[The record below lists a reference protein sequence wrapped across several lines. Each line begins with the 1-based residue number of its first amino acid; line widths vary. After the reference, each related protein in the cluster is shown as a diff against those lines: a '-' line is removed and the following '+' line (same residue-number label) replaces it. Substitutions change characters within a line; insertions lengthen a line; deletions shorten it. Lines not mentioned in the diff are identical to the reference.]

1 MNTFHKKV
9 FSHLKI
15 IYQHI
20 LPDEEI
26 NNLTDQIFEITPQV
40 KNDDRL
46 ENWNESDIFLIT
58 YGDSIVTAKDKKLK
72 TLKKFVD
79 EFIKPHFNN
88 IHILPFFPFSSDDG
102 FSIVDYKKV
111 RDDLGS
117 WEDIILL
124 SKDYRVMADIVINHS
139 SKQSEYFREFI
150 RGNKIYKDFFIAF
163 DKNEGFE
170 KVVRPRSSDL
180 FQEVEISNKKK
191 YLWCTFSHDQIDLNF
206 KNPDVLLFFIK
217 LIYLYLDQGI
227 NVFRLDAVAFLW
239 KEKGTNCLNL
249 PQTHEVVK
257 LIRTI
262 LDNYNHNTLLITE
275 TNLPNLENLSYF
287 GNGDEANAIYNF
299 TLPPLLLWTLLM
311 GDSTALRKWSMSMPP
326 AKEHTT
332 YFNFIASHDGIGLRP
347 TENILTDQERDTLI
361 EIVKEFGGVIS
372 NRKKP
377 DGTETVYELN
387 IALLDAMRGT
397 FKGIDHMQVE
407 RFIACHAI
415 MLSLEGIPA
424 FYIHSVLGTTNDY
437 ELMKKNS
444 QNRSINR
451 KSWDFNEIK
460 NKLLDDKSINNQV
473 YKSIINLIKIR
484 KKQPAFHPN
493 AIQFTFNLGKNFFG
507 IWRQSL
513 DKKQSIF
520 SVTNVTNIFQY
531 LDLTELNLIESEKW
545 WELINNNEITNIK
558 SIIALKAYQTVW
570 ISNFKNFD
578 PNN

>member
-9 FSHLKI
+9 HSHLKI
-15 IYQHI
+15 IYQNI
-20 LPDEEI
+20 LTDEEI
-26 NNLTDQIFEITPQV
+26 NSLSNQIFEIIPKL
-40 KNDDRL
+40 KNDDNL

-58 YGDSIVTAKDKKLK
+58 YGDSIVSEKNKKLK
-72 TLKKFVD
+72 TLKNFVD
-79 EFIKPHFNN
+79 EFIKPYFNN

-102 FSIVDYKKV
+102 FSIIDYKKV
-111 RDDLGS
+111 RDDLGG
-117 WEDIILL
+117 WEDISLL
-124 SKDYRVMADIVINHS
+124 SQDYRVMADIVINHAS
-139 SKQSEYFREFI
+139 RQSEYFDEFLK
-150 RGNKIYKDFFIAF
+150 GSGAYKDFFISL
-163 DKNEGFE
+163 DKDEGFE
-170 KVVRPRSSDL
+170 NVVRPRSSDL
-180 FQEVEISNKKK
+180 FQEMDISDKKK
-191 YLWCTFSHDQIDLNF
+191 YLWCTFGHDQIDLNF
-206 KNPDVLLFFIK
+206 KNPEVLLFFIE
-217 LIYLYLDQGI
+217 LIYLYLKNGVK
-227 NVFRLDAVAFLW
+227 VFRLDAVAFLW

-257 LIRTI
+257 LIRTL
-262 LDNYNHNTLLITE
+262 LDNYNQNTLLITE

-299 TLPPLLLWTLLM
+299 TLPPLLIWTLLM

-326 AKEHTT
+326 AKENTT

-347 TENILTDQERDTLI
+347 TENILTNQERDTLI
-361 EIVKEFGGVIS
+361 DIVKEFGGVIS

-387 IALLDAMRGT
+387 IALLDAMKGT

-451 KSWDFNEIK
+451 KSWDSNEIK
-460 NKLLDDKSINNQV
+460 KRLLDEKSISNQV

-531 LDLTELNLIESEKW
+531 LDLTELNLIASEKW
-545 WELINNNEITNIK
+545 WDLISSKDIDDIK
-558 SIIALKAYQTVW
+558 STIALKAYQTVW
-570 ISNFKNFD
+570 ISNLKK
-578 PNN
+578 P

>member
-1 MNTFHKKV
+1 MNTFHKKI

-163 DKNEGFE
+163 DKNEGFD

-451 KSWDFNEIK
+451 KSWDINEIK

-545 WELINNNEITNIK
+545 WDLIKGKNIDDIK
-558 SIIALKAYQTVW
+558 STIALKAYQTVW
-570 ISNFKNFD
+570 ISNLKK
-578 PNN
+578 P

>member
-9 FSHLKI
+9 NSHLKI
-15 IYQHI
+15 IYQNI
-20 LPDEEI
+20 LSDEEL
-26 NNLTDQIFEITPQV
+26 NNLTVQIFEITPKV
-40 KNDDRL
+40 KNDTTS
-46 ENWNESDIFLIT
+46 ENWNESDIFLIS
-58 YGDSIVTAKDKKLK
+58 YGDSIVSAKDKKLK
-72 TLKKFVD
+72 TLKNFVD
-79 EFIKPHFNN
+79 EFLKPHFSN
-88 IHILPFFPFSSDDG
+88 IHILPFFPFDSDDG
-102 FSIVDYKKV
+102 FSITDYKKV
-111 RDDLGS
+111 RDDLGN
-117 WEDIILL
+117 WEDISLL
-124 SKDYRVMADIVINHS
+124 SKDYRVMADIVINHA
-139 SKQSEYFREFI
+139 SKQSEYFQEFI
-150 RGNKIYKDFFIAF
+150 RGNFEYKDFFISL
-163 DKNEGFE
+163 DEDEGFE
-170 KVVRPRSSDL
+170 EVVRPRSSDL
-180 FQEVEISNKKK
+180 FQEVEISNQKK

-206 KNPDVLLFFIK
+206 KNPRVLLFFIR
-217 LIYLYLDQGI
+217 LIYLYLRHGI
-227 NVFRLDAVAFLW
+227 KVFRLDAVAFLW
-239 KEKGTNCLNL
+239 KEKSTNCLNL

-257 LIRTI
+257 LTRTI
-262 LDNYNHNTLLITE
+262 LDNYNQNNLLITE

-311 GDSTALRKWSMSMPP
+311 GDSTALRKWSMGMPP

-347 TENILTDQERDTLI
+347 TENILTDQERGTLI
-361 EIVKEFGGVIS
+361 DIVKEFGGVIS

-387 IALLDAMRGT
+387 IALLDAMKGT
-397 FKGIDHMQVE
+397 FKGIDHMQVD

-451 KSWDFNEIK
+451 KSWDINEIK

-473 YKSIINLIKIR
+473 YKSIINLVKIR

-507 IWRQSL
+507 IWRQSI

-545 WELINNNEITNIK
+545 WDLMSSEDIDDIK
-558 SIIALKAYQTVW
+558 STIALKAYQTVW
-570 ISNFKNFD
+570 ISNLKTH
-578 PNN
+578 

>member
-9 FSHLKI
+9 HSHLKI
-15 IYQHI
+15 IYQNI
-20 LPDEEI
+20 LTDEEI
-26 NNLTDQIFEITPQV
+26 NILSNQIFEIIPKL
-40 KNDDRL
+40 KNDDNL
-46 ENWNESDIFLIT
+46 ENWNESDVFLIS
-58 YGDSIVTAKDKKLK
+58 YGDSIVSEKNKKLK
-72 TLKKFVD
+72 TLKNFFD
-79 EFIKPHFNN
+79 DFIKPYFNN

-102 FSIVDYKKV
+102 FSIIDYNKV
-111 RDDLGS
+111 RDDLGG
-117 WEDIILL
+117 WEDINLL
-124 SKDYRVMADIVINHS
+124 SQDYRLMADIVINHAS
-139 SKQSEYFREFI
+139 RQSEYFEEFLK
-150 RGNKIYKDFFIAF
+150 GSSAYKDFFISL
-163 DKNEGFE
+163 DKDEGFE
-170 KVVRPRSSDL
+170 NVVRPRSSDL
-180 FQEVEISNKKK
+180 FQEIDISNKKK
-191 YLWCTFSHDQIDLNF
+191 YLWCTFGHDQIDLNF
-206 KNPDVLLFFIK
+206 KNPEVLLFFIE
-217 LIYLYLDQGI
+217 LIYLYLKNGVK
-227 NVFRLDAVAFLW
+227 VFRLDAVAFLW

-257 LIRTI
+257 LIRTL
-262 LDNYNHNTLLITE
+262 LDNYNQNTLLITE

-299 TLPPLLLWTLLM
+299 TLPPLLIWTLLM

-326 AKEHTT
+326 AKENTT

-347 TENILTDQERDTLI
+347 TENILTNQERDTLI
-361 EIVKEFGGVIS
+361 DIVKEFGGVIS

-387 IALLDAMRGT
+387 IALLDAMKGT

-451 KSWDFNEIK
+451 KSWDINEIK

-545 WELINNNEITNIK
+545 WDLISSEDIDDIK
-558 SIIALKAYQTVW
+558 STIVLKAYQTVW
-570 ISNFKNFD
+570 ISNLKK
-578 PNN
+578 P

>member
-1 MNTFHKKV
+1 L
-9 FSHLKI
+9 S
-15 IYQHI
+15 
-20 LPDEEI
+20 DEEI
-26 NNLTDQIFEITPQV
+26 NNLTVQIFEITPKV
-40 KNDDRL
+40 KNDTTS
-46 ENWNESDIFLIT
+46 ENWNESDIFLIS
-58 YGDSIVTAKDKKLK
+58 YGDSIVSAKDKKLK
-72 TLKKFVD
+72 TLKNFVD
-79 EFIKPHFNN
+79 EFLKPHFSN
-88 IHILPFFPFSSDDG
+88 IHILPFFPFDSDDG
-102 FSIVDYKKV
+102 FSITDYKKV
-111 RDDLGS
+111 RDDLGN
-117 WEDIILL
+117 WEDISLL
-124 SKDYRVMADIVINHS
+124 SKDYRVMADIVINHA
-139 SKQSEYFREFI
+139 SKQSEYFQEFI
-150 RGNKIYKDFFIAF
+150 RGNFEYKDFFISL
-163 DKNEGFE
+163 DEDEGFE
-170 KVVRPRSSDL
+170 EVVRPRSSDL
-180 FQEVEISNKKK
+180 FQEVEISNQKK

-206 KNPDVLLFFIK
+206 KNPRVLLFFIR
-217 LIYLYLDQGI
+217 LIYLYLRHGI
-227 NVFRLDAVAFLW
+227 KVFRLDAVAFLW
-239 KEKGTNCLNL
+239 KEKSTNCLNL

-262 LDNYNHNTLLITE
+262 LDNYNQNNLLITE

-311 GDSTALRKWSMSMPP
+311 GDSTALRKWSMGMPP

-347 TENILTDQERDTLI
+347 TENILTDQERGTLI
-361 EIVKEFGGVIS
+361 DIVKEFGGVIS

-387 IALLDAMRGT
+387 IALLDAMKGT
-397 FKGIDHMQVE
+397 FKGIDHMQVD

-451 KSWDFNEIK
+451 KSWDINEIK

-473 YKSIINLIKIR
+473 YKSIINLVKIR

-507 IWRQSL
+507 IWRQSI

-545 WELINNNEITNIK
+545 WDLMSSEDIDDIK
-558 SIIALKAYQTVW
+558 STIALKAYQTVW
-570 ISNFKNFD
+570 ISNLKTH
-578 PNN
+578 

>member
-9 FSHLKI
+9 NSHLKI
-15 IYQHI
+15 IYQNI
-20 LPDEEI
+20 LSDEEI
-26 NNLTDQIFEITPQV
+26 NNLTVQIFEITPKV
-40 KNDDRL
+40 KNDTTS
-46 ENWNESDIFLIT
+46 ENWNESDIFLIS
-58 YGDSIVTAKDKKLK
+58 YGDSIVSAKDKKLK
-72 TLKKFVD
+72 TLKNFVD
-79 EFIKPHFNN
+79 EFLKPHFSN
-88 IHILPFFPFSSDDG
+88 IHILPFFPFDSDDG
-102 FSIVDYKKV
+102 FSITDYKKV
-111 RDDLGS
+111 RDDLGN
-117 WEDIILL
+117 WEDISLL
-124 SKDYRVMADIVINHS
+124 SKDYRVMADIVINHA
-139 SKQSEYFREFI
+139 SKQSEYFQEFI
-150 RGNKIYKDFFIAF
+150 RGNFEYKDFFISL
-163 DKNEGFE
+163 DEDEGFE
-170 KVVRPRSSDL
+170 EVVRPRSSDL
-180 FQEVEISNKKK
+180 FQEVEISNQKK

-206 KNPDVLLFFIK
+206 KNPRVLLFFIR
-217 LIYLYLDQGI
+217 LIYLYLRHGI
-227 NVFRLDAVAFLW
+227 KVFRLDAVAFLW
-239 KEKGTNCLNL
+239 KEKSTNCLNL

-257 LIRTI
+257 LTRTI
-262 LDNYNHNTLLITE
+262 LDNYNQNNLLITE

-311 GDSTALRKWSMSMPP
+311 GDSTALRKWSMGMPP

-347 TENILTDQERDTLI
+347 TENILTDQERGTLI
-361 EIVKEFGGVIS
+361 DIVKEFGGVIS

-387 IALLDAMRGT
+387 IALLDAMKGT

-451 KSWDFNEIK
+451 KSWDINEIK

-473 YKSIINLIKIR
+473 YKSIINLVKIR

-507 IWRQSL
+507 IWRQSI

-545 WELINNNEITNIK
+545 WDLMSSEDIDDIK
-558 SIIALKAYQTVW
+558 STIALKAYQTVW
-570 ISNFKNFD
+570 ISNLKTH
-578 PNN
+578 

>member
-1 MNTFHKKV
+1 MSHKLNTFDKKV
-9 FSHLKI
+9 YSHLKI
-15 IYQHI
+15 IYQNI
-20 LPDEEI
+20 LSDEEI

-58 YGDSIVTAKDKKLK
+58 YGDSIVSAKDKKLK

-102 FSIVDYKKV
+102 FSITDYKKV

-117 WEDIILL
+117 WEDISLL
-124 SKDYRVMADIVINHS
+124 SKDYRVMADIVINHA
-139 SKQSEYFREFI
+139 SKQSEYFQEFV
-150 RGNKIYKDFFIAF
+150 RGSYEYKDFFISL
-163 DKNEGFE
+163 DENEGFE
-170 KVVRPRSSDL
+170 EVVRPRSSDL
-180 FQEVEISNKKK
+180 FQEIEISNQKK

-206 KNPDVLLFFIK
+206 KNPRVLLFFIK
-217 LIYLYLDQGI
+217 LIYLYLKHGI
-227 NVFRLDAVAFLW
+227 KVFRLDAVAFLW
-239 KEKGTNCLNL
+239 KEKSTNCLNL
-249 PQTHEVVK
+249 LQTHEVVK

-262 LDNYNHNTLLITE
+262 LDHYNQNTLLITE

-347 TENILTDQERDTLI
+347 TENILTDQERGTLI
-361 EIVKEFGGVIS
+361 DIIKEFGGVIS

-387 IALLDAMRGT
+387 IALLDAMKGT

-415 MLSLEGIPA
+415 MLSFEGIPA

-451 KSWDFNEIK
+451 KSWDINEIK

-473 YKSIINLIKIR
+473 YKSIINLINIR

-545 WELINNNEITNIK
+545 WDLISSKDIDDIK
-558 SIIALKAYQTVW
+558 STIALKAYQTVW
-570 ISNFKNFD
+570 ISNLKKH
-578 PNN
+578 

>member
-58 YGDSIVTAKDKKLK
+58 YGDSIVTTKDKKLK

-217 LIYLYLDQGI
+217 LIYLYLDHGI
-227 NVFRLDAVAFLW
+227 KVFRLDAVAFLW

-257 LIRTI
+257 LIRTL
-262 LDNYNHNTLLITE
+262 LDNYNQNTLLITE

-299 TLPPLLLWTLLM
+299 TLPPLLIWTLLM

-326 AKEHTT
+326 AKENTT

-347 TENILTDQERDTLI
+347 TENILTNQERDTLI
-361 EIVKEFGGVIS
+361 DIVKEFGGVIS

-387 IALLDAMRGT
+387 IALLDAMKGT

-415 MLSLEGIPA
+415 MLSLEGVPA

-451 KSWDFNEIK
+451 KSWDSNEIK
-460 NKLLDDKSINNQV
+460 KRLLDEKSINNQV

-484 KKQPAFHPN
+484 KNQPAFHPN

-545 WELINNNEITNIK
+545 WELINNNEIKNIK
-558 SIIALKAYQTVW
+558 STIALKAYQTVW
-570 ISNFKNFD
+570 ISNFKNFN

>member
-1 MNTFHKKV
+1 MSTFHKKV
-9 FSHLKI
+9 YSHLKI
-15 IYQHI
+15 IYQNI

-46 ENWNESDIFLIT
+46 ENWNENDIFLIS
-58 YGDSIVTAKDKKLK
+58 YGDSIVSAKDKKLK
-72 TLKKFVD
+72 TLKKFFD
-79 EFIKPHFNN
+79 EFITPHFNN

-102 FSIVDYKKV
+102 FSITDYKKV

-117 WEDIILL
+117 WEDISLL
-124 SKDYRVMADIVINHS
+124 SKDYRVMADIVINHA
-139 SKQSEYFREFI
+139 SKKSEYFQEFV
-150 RGNKIYKDFFIAF
+150 RGNNEYKDFFISL
-163 DKNEGFE
+163 DKDEGFE
-170 KVVRPRSSDL
+170 EVVRPRSSDL
-180 FQEVEISNKKK
+180 FQEVELSNQKK

-206 KNPDVLLFFIK
+206 KNPRVLLFFIN
-217 LIYLYLDQGI
+217 LIYLYLKHGI
-227 NVFRLDAVAFLW
+227 EVFRLDAVAFLW

-249 PQTHEVVK
+249 TQTHEVVK

-262 LDNYNHNTLLITE
+262 LDRYNKNTLLITE

-311 GDSTALRKWSMSMPP
+311 GDSTALRKWSMGMPP

-347 TENILTDQERDTLI
+347 TENILTDQERGTLI
-361 EIVKEFGGVIS
+361 DIVKEFGGVIS

-387 IALLDAMRGT
+387 IALLDAMKGT
-397 FKGIDHMQVE
+397 FKGIDHMQVD

-451 KSWDFNEIK
+451 KSWDINEIK

-545 WELINNNEITNIK
+545 WDLISSKNLDDIK
-558 SIIALKAYQTVW
+558 STIALKAYQTVW
-570 ISNFKNFD
+570 ISNLKKH
-578 PNN
+578 

>member
-1 MNTFHKKV
+1 MNIFHKKV
-9 FSHLKI
+9 NSHLKI
-15 IYQHI
+15 IYQDI

-58 YGDSIVTAKDKKLK
+58 YGDSIVSVKDKKLK

-102 FSIVDYKKV
+102 FSITDYKKV

-117 WEDIILL
+117 WEDISLL
-124 SKDYRVMADIVINHS
+124 SKDYRVMADIVINHA
-139 SKQSEYFREFI
+139 SKQSEYFQEFV
-150 RGNKIYKDFFIAF
+150 RGNYEYKDFFISL
-163 DKNEGFE
+163 DENEGFE
-170 KVVRPRSSDL
+170 EVVRPRSSDL
-180 FQEVEISNKKK
+180 FQEIEISNQKK

-206 KNPDVLLFFIK
+206 KNPRVLLFFIK
-217 LIYLYLDQGI
+217 LIYLYLKHGI
-227 NVFRLDAVAFLW
+227 KVFRLDAVAFLW
-239 KEKGTNCLNL
+239 KEKSTNCLNL

-262 LDNYNHNTLLITE
+262 LDHYNQNTLLITE

-326 AKEHTT
+326 AKEQTT

-347 TENILTDQERDTLI
+347 TENILTDQERGTLI
-361 EIVKEFGGVIS
+361 DIVKEFGGVIS

-387 IALLDAMRGT
+387 IALLDAMKGT

-451 KSWDFNEIK
+451 KSWDINEIK

-545 WELINNNEITNIK
+545 WDLISSKDIDDIK
-558 SIIALKAYQTVW
+558 STIALKAYQTVW
-570 ISNFKNFD
+570 ISNLKKH
-578 PNN
+578 

>member
-9 FSHLKI
+9 NSHLKI
-15 IYQHI
+15 IYQNI
-20 LPDEEI
+20 LSDEEI
-26 NNLTDQIFEITPQV
+26 NNLTVQIFEITPKV
-40 KNDDRL
+40 KNDTTS
-46 ENWNESDIFLIT
+46 ENWNESDIFLIS
-58 YGDSIVTAKDKKLK
+58 YGDSIVSAKDKKLK
-72 TLKKFVD
+72 TLKNFVD
-79 EFIKPHFNN
+79 EFLKPHFSN
-88 IHILPFFPFSSDDG
+88 IHILPFFPFDSDDG
-102 FSIVDYKKV
+102 FSITDYKKV
-111 RDDLGS
+111 RDDLGN
-117 WEDIILL
+117 WEDISLL
-124 SKDYRVMADIVINHS
+124 SKDYRVMADIVINHA
-139 SKQSEYFREFI
+139 SKQSEYFQEFV
-150 RGNKIYKDFFIAF
+150 RGNYEYKDFFISL
-163 DKNEGFE
+163 DEDEGFE
-170 KVVRPRSSDL
+170 EVVRPRSSDL
-180 FQEVEISNKKK
+180 FQEVEISNQKK

-206 KNPDVLLFFIK
+206 KNPRVLLFFIR
-217 LIYLYLDQGI
+217 LIYLYLRHGI
-227 NVFRLDAVAFLW
+227 KVFRLDAVAFLW
-239 KEKGTNCLNL
+239 KEKSTNCLNL

-262 LDNYNHNTLLITE
+262 LDNYNQNNLLITE

-311 GDSTALRKWSMSMPP
+311 GDSTALRKWSMGMPP

-347 TENILTDQERDTLI
+347 TENILTDQERGTLI
-361 EIVKEFGGVIS
+361 DIVKEFGGVIS

-387 IALLDAMRGT
+387 IALLDAMKGT
-397 FKGIDHMQVE
+397 FKGIDHMQVD

-451 KSWDFNEIK
+451 KSWDINEIK

-473 YKSIINLIKIR
+473 YKSIINLVKIR

-507 IWRQSL
+507 IWRQSI

-545 WELINNNEITNIK
+545 WDLMSSEDIDDIK
-558 SIIALKAYQTVW
+558 STIALKAYQTVW
-570 ISNFKNFD
+570 ISNLKTH
-578 PNN
+578 

>member
-9 FSHLKI
+9 NSHLKI
-15 IYQHI
+15 IYQNI
-20 LPDEEI
+20 LSDEEI
-26 NNLTDQIFEITPQV
+26 NNLTVQIFEITPKV
-40 KNDDRL
+40 KNDTTS
-46 ENWNESDIFLIT
+46 ENWNESDIFLIS
-58 YGDSIVTAKDKKLK
+58 YGDSIVSAKDKKLK
-72 TLKKFVD
+72 TLKNFVD
-79 EFIKPHFNN
+79 EFLKPHFSN
-88 IHILPFFPFSSDDG
+88 IHILPFFPFDSDDG
-102 FSIVDYKKV
+102 FSITDYKKV
-111 RDDLGS
+111 RDDLGN
-117 WEDIILL
+117 WEDISLL
-124 SKDYRVMADIVINHS
+124 SKDYRVMADIVINHA
-139 SKQSEYFREFI
+139 SKQSEYFQEFI
-150 RGNKIYKDFFIAF
+150 RGNFEYKDFFISL
-163 DKNEGFE
+163 DEDEGFE
-170 KVVRPRSSDL
+170 EVVRPRSSDL
-180 FQEVEISNKKK
+180 FQEVEISNQKK

-206 KNPDVLLFFIK
+206 KNPRVLLFFIR
-217 LIYLYLDQGI
+217 LIYLYLRHGI
-227 NVFRLDAVAFLW
+227 KVFRLDAVAFLW
-239 KEKGTNCLNL
+239 KEKSTNCLNL

-257 LIRTI
+257 LTRTI
-262 LDNYNHNTLLITE
+262 LDNYNQNNLLITE

-311 GDSTALRKWSMSMPP
+311 GDSTALRKWSMGMPP

-347 TENILTDQERDTLI
+347 TENILTDQERGTLI
-361 EIVKEFGGVIS
+361 DIVKEFGGVIS

-387 IALLDAMRGT
+387 IALLDAMKGT
-397 FKGIDHMQVE
+397 FKGIDHMQVD

-451 KSWDFNEIK
+451 KSWDINEIK

-473 YKSIINLIKIR
+473 YKSIINLVKIR

-507 IWRQSL
+507 IWRQSI

-545 WELINNNEITNIK
+545 WDLMSSEDIDDIK
-558 SIIALKAYQTVW
+558 STIALKAYQTVW
-570 ISNFKNFD
+570 ISNLKTH
-578 PNN
+578 

>member
-1 MNTFHKKV
+1 M
-9 FSHLKI
+9 
-15 IYQHI
+15 Q
-20 LPDEEI
+20 DEEI

-46 ENWNESDIFLIT
+46 ENWNESDIFLIS
-58 YGDSIVTAKDKKLK
+58 YGDSIVSAKNKKLK
-72 TLKKFVD
+72 TLKNFVD
-79 EFIKPHFNN
+79 EFITPHFNN

-102 FSIVDYKKV
+102 FSITDYKKV

-117 WEDIILL
+117 WEDISLL
-124 SKDYRVMADIVINHS
+124 SKDYRVMADIVINHA
-139 SKQSEYFREFI
+139 SKQSEYFKEFI
-150 RGNKIYKDFFIAF
+150 RGNDEYKDFFISL
-163 DKNEGFE
+163 DEDEGFE
-170 KVVRPRSSDL
+170 EVVRPRSSDL
-180 FQEVEISNKKK
+180 FQEIEISNQKK

-206 KNPDVLLFFIK
+206 KNPKVLLFFIK
-217 LIYLYLDQGI
+217 LIYLYLKHGI
-227 NVFRLDAVAFLW
+227 KVFRLDAVAFLW

-257 LIRTI
+257 LIRTL
-262 LDNYNHNTLLITE
+262 LDNYNQNTLLITE

-311 GDSTALRKWSMSMPP
+311 GNSTALRKWSMGMPP

-347 TENILTDQERDTLI
+347 TENILTDQERGTLI
-361 EIVKEFGGVIS
+361 DIVKEFGGVIS

-387 IALLDAMRGT
+387 IALLDAMKGT

-451 KSWDFNEIK
+451 KSWDINEIK

-520 SVTNVTNIFQY
+520 SITNVTNIFQY

-545 WELINNNEITNIK
+545 WDLINSKDIEDIK
-558 SIIALKAYQTVW
+558 STIALKAYQTVW
-570 ISNFKNFD
+570 ISNLKK
-578 PNN
+578 P

>member
-9 FSHLKI
+9 NSHLKI
-15 IYQHI
+15 IYQNI
-20 LPDEEI
+20 LSDEEI
-26 NNLTDQIFEITPQV
+26 NNLTVQIFEITPKV
-40 KNDDRL
+40 KNDTTS
-46 ENWNESDIFLIT
+46 ENWNESDIFLIS
-58 YGDSIVTAKDKKLK
+58 YGDSIVSAKDKKLK
-72 TLKKFVD
+72 TLKNFVD
-79 EFIKPHFNN
+79 EFLKPHFSN
-88 IHILPFFPFSSDDG
+88 IHILPFFPFDSDDG
-102 FSIVDYKKV
+102 FSITDYKKV
-111 RDDLGS
+111 RDDLGN
-117 WEDIILL
+117 WEDISLL
-124 SKDYRVMADIVINHS
+124 SKDYRVMADIVINHA
-139 SKQSEYFREFI
+139 SKQSEYFQEFI
-150 RGNKIYKDFFIAF
+150 RGNFEYKDFFISL
-163 DKNEGFE
+163 DEDEGFE
-170 KVVRPRSSDL
+170 EVVRPRSSDL
-180 FQEVEISNKKK
+180 FQEVEISNQKK

-206 KNPDVLLFFIK
+206 KNPRVLLFFIR
-217 LIYLYLDQGI
+217 LIYLYLRHGI
-227 NVFRLDAVAFLW
+227 KVFRLDAVAFLW
-239 KEKGTNCLNL
+239 KEKSTNCLNL

-262 LDNYNHNTLLITE
+262 LDNYNQNNLLITE

-311 GDSTALRKWSMSMPP
+311 GDSTALRKWSMGMPP

-347 TENILTDQERDTLI
+347 TENILTDQERGTLI
-361 EIVKEFGGVIS
+361 DIVKEFGGVIS

-387 IALLDAMRGT
+387 IALLDAMKGT
-397 FKGIDHMQVE
+397 FKGIDHMQVD

-451 KSWDFNEIK
+451 KSWDINEIK

-473 YKSIINLIKIR
+473 YKSIINLVKIR

-507 IWRQSL
+507 IWRQSI

-545 WELINNNEITNIK
+545 WDLMSSEDIDDIK
-558 SIIALKAYQTVW
+558 STIALKAYQTVW
-570 ISNFKNFD
+570 ISNLKTH
-578 PNN
+578 

>member
-9 FSHLKI
+9 NSHLKI
-15 IYQHI
+15 IYQNI
-20 LPDEEI
+20 LSDEEI
-26 NNLTDQIFEITPQV
+26 NNLTVQIFEITPKV
-40 KNDDRL
+40 KNDTTS
-46 ENWNESDIFLIT
+46 ENWNESDIFLIS
-58 YGDSIVTAKDKKLK
+58 YGDSIVSAKDKKLK
-72 TLKKFVD
+72 TLKNFVD
-79 EFIKPHFNN
+79 EFLKPHFSN
-88 IHILPFFPFSSDDG
+88 IHILPFFPFDSDDG
-102 FSIVDYKKV
+102 FSITDYKKV
-111 RDDLGS
+111 RDDLGN
-117 WEDIILL
+117 WEDISLL
-124 SKDYRVMADIVINHS
+124 SKDYRVMADIVINHA
-139 SKQSEYFREFI
+139 SKQSEYFQEFI
-150 RGNKIYKDFFIAF
+150 RGNFEYKDFFISL
-163 DKNEGFE
+163 DEDEGFE
-170 KVVRPRSSDL
+170 EVVRPRSSDL
-180 FQEVEISNKKK
+180 FQEVEISNQKK

-206 KNPDVLLFFIK
+206 KNPRVLLFFIR
-217 LIYLYLDQGI
+217 LIYLYLRHGI
-227 NVFRLDAVAFLW
+227 KVFRLDAVAFLW
-239 KEKGTNCLNL
+239 KEKSTNCLNL

-257 LIRTI
+257 LTRTI
-262 LDNYNHNTLLITE
+262 LDNYNQNNLLITE

-311 GDSTALRKWSMSMPP
+311 GDSTALRKWSMGMPP

-347 TENILTDQERDTLI
+347 TENILTDQERGTLI
-361 EIVKEFGGVIS
+361 DIVKEFGGVIS

-387 IALLDAMRGT
+387 IALLDAMKGT
-397 FKGIDHMQVE
+397 FKGIDHMQVD

-451 KSWDFNEIK
+451 KSWDINEIK

-545 WELINNNEITNIK
+545 WDLISSEDIDDIK
-558 SIIALKAYQTVW
+558 STIALKAYQTVW
-570 ISNFKNFD
+570 ISNLKTH
-578 PNN
+578 

>member
-1 MNTFHKKV
+1 
-9 FSHLKI
+9 
-15 IYQHI
+15 
-20 LPDEEI
+20 
-26 NNLTDQIFEITPQV
+26 
-40 KNDDRL
+40 
-46 ENWNESDIFLIT
+46 
-58 YGDSIVTAKDKKLK
+58 
-72 TLKKFVD
+72 
-79 EFIKPHFNN
+79 
-88 IHILPFFPFSSDDG
+88 
-102 FSIVDYKKV
+102 
-111 RDDLGS
+111 
-117 WEDIILL
+117 
-124 SKDYRVMADIVINHS
+124 MADIVINHA

-150 RGNKIYKDFFIAF
+150 RGNKIYKDFFITL

-170 KVVRPRSSDL
+170 TVVRPRSSDL
-180 FQEVEISNKKK
+180 FQEIEISNQKK

-206 KNPDVLLFFIK
+206 KNPRVLLFFIK
-217 LIYLYLDQGI
+217 LIYLYLKHGI
-227 NVFRLDAVAFLW
+227 KVFRLDAVAFLW
-239 KEKGTNCLNL
+239 KEKSTNCLNL

-257 LIRTI
+257 LFRTI
-262 LDNYNHNTLLITE
+262 LDHYNQNTLLITE

-311 GDSTALRKWSMSMPP
+311 GDSTALRKWSMGMPP
-326 AKEHTT
+326 AKEQTT

-347 TENILTDQERDTLI
+347 TENILTNKERDTLI
-361 EIVKEFGGVIS
+361 DIVKEFGGVIS

-387 IALLDAMRGT
+387 IALLDAMKGT

-451 KSWDFNEIK
+451 KSWDINEIK

-473 YKSIINLIKIR
+473 YKSIINLVKIR

-570 ISNFKNFD
+570 ISNFKNFN

>member
-1 MNTFHKKV
+1 
-9 FSHLKI
+9 
-15 IYQHI
+15 
-20 LPDEEI
+20 LPEEEI
-26 NNLTDQIFEITPQV
+26 NNLTDQIFKITPQV
-40 KNDDRL
+40 KNDDKL
-46 ENWNESDIFLIT
+46 ENWNESDIFLIS
-58 YGDSIVTAKDKKLK
+58 YGDSIISAKDKKLK
-72 TLKKFVD
+72 TLKKFID

-88 IHILPFFPFSSDDG
+88 VHILPFFPFSSDDG
-102 FSIVDYKKV
+102 FSITDYKKV

-117 WEDIILL
+117 WEDISLL
-124 SKDYRVMADIVINHS
+124 SKDYRVMADIVINHA
-139 SKQSEYFREFI
+139 SKQSEYYKEFVG
-150 RGNKIYKDFFIAF
+150 GNVEYKDFFITL

-180 FQEVEISNKKK
+180 FQEVEINNQKE

-206 KNPDVLLFFIK
+206 KNPRVLLFFIS
-217 LIYLYLDQGI
+217 LIYLYLKHGI
-227 NVFRLDAVAFLW
+227 KVFRLDAVAFLW

-262 LDNYNHNTLLITE
+262 LDRYNQNTLLITE

-287 GNGDEANAIYNF
+287 GNGDEANVIYNF

-311 GDSTALRKWSMSMPP
+311 GDSTALRKWSMGMPP

-347 TENILTDQERDTLI
+347 TENILTDQERGTLI
-361 EIVKEFGGVIS
+361 DIVKEFGGVIS

-387 IALLDAMRGT
+387 IALLDAMKGT
-397 FKGIDHMQVE
+397 FKGIDHMQIE

-451 KSWDFNEIK
+451 KSWDINEIK

-545 WELINNNEITNIK
+545 WDLINSKDIDDIK
-558 SIIALKAYQTVW
+558 STITLKAYQTVW
-570 ISNFKNFD
+570 ITNYE
-578 PNN
+578 

>member
-9 FSHLKI
+9 NSHLKI
-15 IYQHI
+15 IYQNI

-26 NNLTDQIFEITPQV
+26 NNLTDQIFEITPQI

-46 ENWNESDIFLIT
+46 ENWNESDIFLIS
-58 YGDSIVTAKDKKLK
+58 YGDSIVSAKDKKLK

-102 FSIVDYKKV
+102 FSITDYKKV

-117 WEDIILL
+117 WEDISLL
-124 SKDYRVMADIVINHS
+124 SKDYRVMADIVINHA
-139 SKQSEYFREFI
+139 SKKSEYFQEFV
-150 RGNKIYKDFFIAF
+150 RGNNEYKDFFISL
-163 DKNEGFE
+163 DKDEGFE
-170 KVVRPRSSDL
+170 EVVRPRSSDL
-180 FQEVEISNKKK
+180 FQEVELSNQKK

-206 KNPDVLLFFIK
+206 KNPRVLLFFIR
-217 LIYLYLDQGI
+217 LIYLYLRHGI
-227 NVFRLDAVAFLW
+227 KVFRLDAVAFLW
-239 KEKGTNCLNL
+239 KEKSTNCLNL

-262 LDNYNHNTLLITE
+262 LDNYNQNNLLITE

-311 GDSTALRKWSMSMPP
+311 GDSTALRKWSMGMPP

-347 TENILTDQERDTLI
+347 TENILTDQERGTLI
-361 EIVKEFGGVIS
+361 DIVKEFGGVIS

-387 IALLDAMRGT
+387 IALLDAMKGT
-397 FKGIDHMQVE
+397 FKGIDHMQVD

-451 KSWDFNEIK
+451 KSWDINEIK

-545 WELINNNEITNIK
+545 WDLISSKNIDDIK
-558 SIIALKAYQTVW
+558 STIALKAYQTVW
-570 ISNFKNFD
+570 ISNLKKH
-578 PNN
+578 

>member
-1 MNTFHKKV
+1 MNIFHKKV
-9 FSHLKI
+9 NSHLKI

-20 LPDEEI
+20 LSDEEI

-40 KNDDRL
+40 KNDDRS
-46 ENWNESDIFLIT
+46 ENWNESDIFLIS
-58 YGDSIVTAKDKKLK
+58 YGDSIISAKDKRLK
-72 TLKKFVD
+72 TLKSFID

-102 FSIVDYKKV
+102 FSITDYKKV
-111 RDDLGS
+111 CDDLGS
-117 WEDIILL
+117 WEDISLL
-124 SKDYRVMADIVINHS
+124 SKDYRVMADIVINHA
-139 SKQSEYFREFI
+139 SKQSEYFHEFV
-150 RGNKIYKDFFIAF
+150 RGNHEYKDFFISL
-163 DKNEGFE
+163 DEDEGFE
-170 KVVRPRSSDL
+170 EVVRPRSSDL
-180 FQEVEISNKKK
+180 FQEIEISNQKK

-206 KNPDVLLFFIK
+206 KNPRVLLFFIK
-217 LIYLYLDQGI
+217 LIYLYLKHGI
-227 NVFRLDAVAFLW
+227 KVFRLDAVAFLW
-239 KEKGTNCLNL
+239 KEKSTNCLNL

-262 LDNYNHNTLLITE
+262 LDHYNHNTLLITE

-311 GDSTALRKWSMSMPP
+311 GDSTALRKWSMGMPP
-326 AKEHTT
+326 AKKHTT
-332 YFNFIASHDGIGLRP
+332 YFNFIASHDGIGLRS
-347 TENILTDQERDTLI
+347 TENILTDQERGTLI
-361 EIVKEFGGVIS
+361 DLVKEFGGVIS

-387 IALLDAMRGT
+387 IALLDAMKGT

-451 KSWDFNEIK
+451 KSWDFDEIK

-473 YKSIINLIKIR
+473 YKLIIDLIKIR

-545 WELINNNEITNIK
+545 WDLISRKDIDDIK
-558 SIIALKAYQTVW
+558 STIALKAYQTVW
-570 ISNFKNFD
+570 ISNLKKS
-578 PNN
+578 

>member
-1 MNTFHKKV
+1 MSHKLNIFHKKV
-9 FSHLKI
+9 NSHLKI
-15 IYQHI
+15 IYQNI

-26 NNLTDQIFEITPQV
+26 NNLTDQIFEIAPQV
-40 KNDDRL
+40 KNDDRS
-46 ENWNESDIFLIT
+46 ENWNENDIFLIS
-58 YGDSIVTAKDKKLK
+58 YGDSIVSAKDKKLK

-88 IHILPFFPFSSDDG
+88 IHILPFFPFSSDNG
-102 FSIVDYKKV
+102 FSIIDYKKV

-117 WEDIILL
+117 WEDISLL
-124 SKDYRVMADIVINHS
+124 SKDYRVMADIVINHA
-139 SKQSEYFREFI
+139 SKQSEYFQKFV
-150 RGNKIYKDFFIAF
+150 RGNYEYKDFFISL
-163 DKNEGFE
+163 DKDEGFE
-170 KVVRPRSSDL
+170 EVDRPRSSNL
-180 FQEVEISNKKK
+180 FQEIEISNQKK

-206 KNPDVLLFFIK
+206 KNPRVLLFFIK
-217 LIYLYLDQGI
+217 LIYLYLKHGI
-227 NVFRLDAVAFLW
+227 KVFRLDAVAFLW
-239 KEKGTNCLNL
+239 KEKSTNCLNL

-262 LDNYNHNTLLITE
+262 LDHYNQNTLLITE

-347 TENILTDQERDTLI
+347 TENILTDQERGTLI
-361 EIVKEFGGVIS
+361 DIIKEFGGVIS

-387 IALLDAMRGT
+387 IALLDAMKGT

-407 RFIACHAI
+407 RYIACHAI

-451 KSWDFNEIK
+451 KSWDINEIK

-545 WELINNNEITNIK
+545 WDLISSKDIDDIK
-558 SIIALKAYQTVW
+558 STIALKAYQTVW
-570 ISNFKNFD
+570 ISNLKKH
-578 PNN
+578 

>member
-58 YGDSIVTAKDKKLK
+58 YGDSIVTTKDKKLK

-451 KSWDFNEIK
+451 KSWDINEIK

>member
-9 FSHLKI
+9 NSHLKI
-15 IYQHI
+15 IYQNI
-20 LPDEEI
+20 LSDEEI
-26 NNLTDQIFEITPQV
+26 NNLTVQIFEITPKV
-40 KNDDRL
+40 KNDTTS
-46 ENWNESDIFLIT
+46 ENWNESDIFLIS
-58 YGDSIVTAKDKKLK
+58 YGDSIVSAKDKKLK
-72 TLKKFVD
+72 TLKNFVD
-79 EFIKPHFNN
+79 EFLKPHFSN
-88 IHILPFFPFSSDDG
+88 IHILPFFPFDSDDG
-102 FSIVDYKKV
+102 FSITDYKKV
-111 RDDLGS
+111 RDDLGN
-117 WEDIILL
+117 WEDISLL
-124 SKDYRVMADIVINHS
+124 SKDYRVMADIVINHA
-139 SKQSEYFREFI
+139 SKQSEYFQEFI
-150 RGNKIYKDFFIAF
+150 RGNFEYKDFFISL
-163 DKNEGFE
+163 DEDEGFE
-170 KVVRPRSSDL
+170 EVVRPRSSDL
-180 FQEVEISNKKK
+180 FQEVEISNQKK

-206 KNPDVLLFFIK
+206 KNPRVLLFFIR
-217 LIYLYLDQGI
+217 LIYLYLRHGI
-227 NVFRLDAVAFLW
+227 KVFRLDAVAFLW
-239 KEKGTNCLNL
+239 KEKSTNCLNL

-262 LDNYNHNTLLITE
+262 LDNYNQNNLLITE

-311 GDSTALRKWSMSMPP
+311 GDSTALRKWSMGMPP

-347 TENILTDQERDTLI
+347 TENILTDQERGTLI
-361 EIVKEFGGVIS
+361 DIVKEFGGVIS

-387 IALLDAMRGT
+387 IALLDAMKGT
-397 FKGIDHMQVE
+397 FKGIDHMQVD

-451 KSWDFNEIK
+451 KSWDINEIK

-545 WELINNNEITNIK
+545 WDLISSKNIDDIK
-558 SIIALKAYQTVW
+558 STIALKAYQTVW
-570 ISNFKNFD
+570 ISNLKTH
-578 PNN
+578 

>member
-1 MNTFHKKV
+1 MNIFHKKV
-9 FSHLKI
+9 YSHLKI
-15 IYQHI
+15 IYQDI

-26 NNLTDQIFEITPQV
+26 NNLTDQIIAITPQV
-40 KNDDRL
+40 KNDDRS
-46 ENWNESDIFLIT
+46 ENWNESDIFLIS
-58 YGDSIVTAKDKKLK
+58 YGDSIISAKDKRLK

-79 EFIKPHFNN
+79 EFITPHFNN

-102 FSIVDYKKV
+102 FSITDYKKV

-117 WEDIILL
+117 WEDISLL
-124 SKDYRVMADIVINHS
+124 SKDYRVMADIVINHV
-139 SKQSEYFREFI
+139 SKLSEYFQEFVS
-150 RGNKIYKDFFIAF
+150 GNYEYKDFFISL
-163 DKNEGFE
+163 DEDEGFE
-170 KVVRPRSSDL
+170 DVVRPRSSDL
-180 FQEVEISNKKK
+180 FQEVEINNQKK

-206 KNPDVLLFFIK
+206 KNPNVLLFFIK
-217 LIYLYLDQGI
+217 LIYLYLVQGI
-227 NVFRLDAVAFLW
+227 KVFRLDAVAFLW

-262 LDNYNHNTLLITE
+262 LDNYNQNTLLITE

-326 AKEHTT
+326 AKEQTT

-377 DGTETVYELN
+377 DGTESVYEIN
-387 IALLDAMRGT
+387 IALLDAMKGT

-407 RFIACHAI
+407 RFLASHAI

-451 KSWDFNEIK
+451 KSWNCDEIK
-460 NKLLDDKSINNQV
+460 NKLHDGKSINNQV
-473 YKSIINLIKIR
+473 YSSIINLIKIR

-531 LDLTELNLIESEKW
+531 LDLTEMNLIESEKW
-545 WELINNNEITNIK
+545 WELISNTEINNIK
-558 SIIALKAYQTVW
+558 STIALKAYQTVW
-570 ISNFKNFD
+570 ITNHI
-578 PNN
+578 

>member
-15 IYQHI
+15 IYQDI

-150 RGNKIYKDFFIAF
+150 RGNKIYKDFFITL

-170 KVVRPRSSDL
+170 TVVRPRSSDL

-451 KSWDFNEIK
+451 KSWDINEIK
-460 NKLLDDKSINNQV
+460 NKLLEDKSINNQV

-545 WELINNNEITNIK
+545 WDLISSKDINDIK
-558 SIIALKAYQTVW
+558 STIALKAYQTVW
-570 ISNFKNFD
+570 ISNLKKH
-578 PNN
+578 

>member
-1 MNTFHKKV
+1 MNTFYKKV
-9 FSHLKI
+9 NSHLKI

-40 KNDDRL
+40 KNDDRS
-46 ENWNESDIFLIT
+46 ENWNESDIFLIS
-58 YGDSIVTAKDKKLK
+58 YGDSIISAKDKRLK

-79 EFIKPHFNN
+79 EFITPHFNN

-102 FSIVDYKKV
+102 FSITDYKKV

-117 WEDIILL
+117 WEDISLL
-124 SKDYRVMADIVINHS
+124 SKDYRVMADIVINHA
-139 SKQSEYFREFI
+139 SKQSEYFQEFV
-150 RGNKIYKDFFIAF
+150 RGNYEYKDFFISL
-163 DKNEGFE
+163 DEDEGFE
-170 KVVRPRSSDL
+170 EVIRPRSSDL
-180 FQEVEISNKKK
+180 FQEIEISNQKK

-206 KNPDVLLFFIK
+206 KNPRVLLFFIK
-217 LIYLYLDQGI
+217 LIYLYLKHGI
-227 NVFRLDAVAFLW
+227 KVFRLDAVAFLW
-239 KEKGTNCLNL
+239 KEKSTNCLNL
-249 PQTHEVVK
+249 PQTHEIVK

-262 LDNYNHNTLLITE
+262 LDHYNQNALLITE

-326 AKEHTT
+326 AKEQTT

-361 EIVKEFGGVIS
+361 DIVKEFGGVIS

-377 DGTETVYELN
+377 DGTESVYELN
-387 IALLDAMRGT
+387 IALLDAMKGT

-437 ELMKKNS
+437 ELMKKQS

-451 KSWDFNEIK
+451 KSWDINEIK
-460 NKLLDDKSINNQV
+460 KKLLDDKSINNQV
-473 YKSIINLIKIR
+473 YKSIINLINIR

-513 DKKQSIF
+513 NKKQSIF

-570 ISNFKNFD
+570 ISNFKNFN

>member
-1 MNTFHKKV
+1 MPHKLNIFHKKV
-9 FSHLKI
+9 NSHLKI
-15 IYQHI
+15 IYQNI

-26 NNLTDQIFEITPQV
+26 NNLTDQIFEIAPQV
-40 KNDDRL
+40 KNDDRS
-46 ENWNESDIFLIT
+46 ENWNENDIFLIS
-58 YGDSIVTAKDKKLK
+58 YGDSIVSAKDKKLK

-88 IHILPFFPFSSDDG
+88 IHILPFFPFSSDNG
-102 FSIVDYKKV
+102 FSIIDYKKV

-117 WEDIILL
+117 WEDISLL
-124 SKDYRVMADIVINHS
+124 SNDYRVMADIVINHA
-139 SKQSEYFREFI
+139 SKQSEYFQKFV
-150 RGNKIYKDFFIAF
+150 RGNYEYKDFFISL
-163 DKNEGFE
+163 DKDEGFE
-170 KVVRPRSSDL
+170 EVDRPRSSNL
-180 FQEVEISNKKK
+180 FQEIEISNQKK

-206 KNPDVLLFFIK
+206 KNPRVLLFFIK
-217 LIYLYLDQGI
+217 LIYLYLKHGI
-227 NVFRLDAVAFLW
+227 KVFRLDAVAFLW
-239 KEKGTNCLNL
+239 KEKSTNCLNL

-262 LDNYNHNTLLITE
+262 LDHYNQNTLLITE

-311 GDSTALRKWSMSMPP
+311 GDSTALRKWSMGMPP
-326 AKEHTT
+326 AKEQTT

-347 TENILTDQERDTLI
+347 TENILTDQERGTLI
-361 EIVKEFGGVIS
+361 DIIKEFGGVIS

-387 IALLDAMRGT
+387 IALLDAMKGT

-407 RFIACHAI
+407 RYIACHAI

-451 KSWDFNEIK
+451 KSWDINEIK

-545 WELINNNEITNIK
+545 WDLISSKDIDDIK
-558 SIIALKAYQTVW
+558 STIALKAYQTVW
-570 ISNFKNFD
+570 ISNLKKH
-578 PNN
+578 

>member
-1 MNTFHKKV
+1 
-9 FSHLKI
+9 
-15 IYQHI
+15 
-20 LPDEEI
+20 
-26 NNLTDQIFEITPQV
+26 
-40 KNDDRL
+40 
-46 ENWNESDIFLIT
+46 
-58 YGDSIVTAKDKKLK
+58 
-72 TLKKFVD
+72 
-79 EFIKPHFNN
+79 
-88 IHILPFFPFSSDDG
+88 
-102 FSIVDYKKV
+102 
-111 RDDLGS
+111 
-117 WEDIILL
+117 
-124 SKDYRVMADIVINHS
+124 
-139 SKQSEYFREFI
+139 
-150 RGNKIYKDFFIAF
+150 
-163 DKNEGFE
+163 
-170 KVVRPRSSDL
+170 
-180 FQEVEISNKKK
+180 
-191 YLWCTFSHDQIDLNF
+191 
-206 KNPDVLLFFIK
+206 
-217 LIYLYLDQGI
+217 
-227 NVFRLDAVAFLW
+227 
-239 KEKGTNCLNL
+239 
-249 PQTHEVVK
+249 
-257 LIRTI
+257 
-262 LDNYNHNTLLITE
+262 
-275 TNLPNLENLSYF
+275 
-287 GNGDEANAIYNF
+287 
-299 TLPPLLLWTLLM
+299 
-311 GDSTALRKWSMSMPP
+311 MPP

-451 KSWDFNEIK
+451 KSWDINEIK

>member
-9 FSHLKI
+9 HSHLKI
-15 IYQHI
+15 IYQNI
-20 LPDEEI
+20 LTDEEI
-26 NNLTDQIFEITPQV
+26 NSLSNQIFEKIPKL
-40 KNDDRL
+40 KNDDKL

-58 YGDSIVTAKDKKLK
+58 YGDSIFTAKNKKLK
-72 TLKKFVD
+72 TLKNFVD
-79 EFIKPHFNN
+79 EFIKPYFNN

-111 RDDLGS
+111 RDDLGG
-117 WEDIILL
+117 WEDISLL
-124 SKDYRVMADIVINHS
+124 SQDYRLMADIVINHAS
-139 SKQSEYFREFI
+139 RQSEYFEEFLK
-150 RGNKIYKDFFIAF
+150 GSSEYKDFFISL
-163 DKNEGFE
+163 DKDEGFE
-170 KVVRPRSSDL
+170 NVVRPRSSDL
-180 FQEVEISNKKK
+180 FQEMDIGNKKK
-191 YLWCTFSHDQIDLNF
+191 YLWCTFGHDQIDLNF
-206 KNPDVLLFFIK
+206 KNPEVLLFFIE
-217 LIYLYLDQGI
+217 LIYLYLKNGVK
-227 NVFRLDAVAFLW
+227 VFRLDAVAFIW

-257 LIRTI
+257 LIRTL
-262 LDNYNHNTLLITE
+262 LDNYNQNTLLITE

-299 TLPPLLLWTLLM
+299 TLPPLLIWTLLM

-326 AKEHTT
+326 AKENTT

-347 TENILTDQERDTLI
+347 TENILTNQERDTLI
-361 EIVKEFGGVIS
+361 DIVKEFGGVIS

-387 IALLDAMRGT
+387 IALLDAMKGT

-451 KSWDFNEIK
+451 KSWDSNEIK
-460 NKLLDDKSINNQV
+460 KRLLDEKSINNQV

-484 KKQPAFHPN
+484 KNQPAFHPN

-545 WELINNNEITNIK
+545 WDLINSKDIEDIK
-558 SIIALKAYQTVW
+558 STIALKAYQTVW
-570 ISNFKNFD
+570 ISNLKKL
-578 PNN
+578 

>member
-9 FSHLKI
+9 NSHLKI
-15 IYQHI
+15 IYQNI
-20 LPDEEI
+20 LSDEEI
-26 NNLTDQIFEITPQV
+26 NNLTVQIFEITPKV
-40 KNDDRL
+40 KNDTTS
-46 ENWNESDIFLIT
+46 ENWNESDIFLIS
-58 YGDSIVTAKDKKLK
+58 YGDSIVSAKDKKLK
-72 TLKKFVD
+72 TLKNFVD
-79 EFIKPHFNN
+79 EFLKPHFSN
-88 IHILPFFPFSSDDG
+88 IHILPFFPFDSDDG
-102 FSIVDYKKV
+102 FSITDYKKV
-111 RDDLGS
+111 RDDLGN
-117 WEDIILL
+117 WEDISLL
-124 SKDYRVMADIVINHS
+124 SKDYRVMADIVINHA
-139 SKQSEYFREFI
+139 SKQSEYFQEFI
-150 RGNKIYKDFFIAF
+150 RGNFEYKDFFISL
-163 DKNEGFE
+163 DEDEGFE
-170 KVVRPRSSDL
+170 EVVRPRSSDL
-180 FQEVEISNKKK
+180 FQEVEISNQKK

-206 KNPDVLLFFIK
+206 KNPRVLLFFIR
-217 LIYLYLDQGI
+217 LIYLYLRHGI
-227 NVFRLDAVAFLW
+227 KVFRLDAVAFLW
-239 KEKGTNCLNL
+239 KEKSTNCLNL

-262 LDNYNHNTLLITE
+262 LDNYNQNNLLITE

-311 GDSTALRKWSMSMPP
+311 GDSTALRKWSMGMPP

-347 TENILTDQERDTLI
+347 TENILTDQERGTLI
-361 EIVKEFGGVIS
+361 DIVKEFGGVIS

-387 IALLDAMRGT
+387 IALLDAMKGT

-415 MLSLEGIPA
+415 MLCLEGIPA

-451 KSWDFNEIK
+451 KSWDINEIK

-473 YKSIINLIKIR
+473 YKSIINLVKIR

-507 IWRQSL
+507 IWRQSI

-545 WELINNNEITNIK
+545 WDLMSSEDIDDIK
-558 SIIALKAYQTVW
+558 STIALKAYQTVW
-570 ISNFKNFD
+570 ISNLKTH
-578 PNN
+578 

>member
-1 MNTFHKKV
+1 MNTFDKKV
-9 FSHLKI
+9 YSHLKI
-15 IYQHI
+15 IYQNI
-20 LPDEEI
+20 LSDEEI
-26 NNLTDQIFEITPQV
+26 NNLTDQIFEITPKV
-40 KNDDRL
+40 KNDATS
-46 ENWNESDIFLIT
+46 ENWNESDIFLIS
-58 YGDSIVTAKDKKLK
+58 YGDSIVSAKEKKLK
-72 TLKKFVD
+72 TLKNFID
-79 EFIKPHFNN
+79 EFLKPHFNN

-102 FSIVDYKKV
+102 FSITDYKKV

-117 WEDIILL
+117 WEDISLL
-124 SKDYRVMADIVINHS
+124 SKDYRVMADIVINHA
-139 SKQSEYFREFI
+139 SKQSEYFKEFI
-150 RGNKIYKDFFIAF
+150 RGNDEYKDFFISL
-163 DKNEGFE
+163 DEDEGFE
-170 KVVRPRSSDL
+170 EVVRPRSSDL
-180 FQEVEISNKKK
+180 FQEIEISNQKK

-217 LIYLYLDQGI
+217 LIYIYLKHGI
-227 NVFRLDAVAFLW
+227 KVFRLDAVAFLW

-257 LIRTI
+257 LFRTL
-262 LDNYNHNTLLITE
+262 LDHYNNNTLLITE

-311 GDSTALRKWSMSMPP
+311 GDSTALRKWTMSMPP

-377 DGTETVYELN
+377 DATETVYELN
-387 IALLDAMRGT
+387 TTLLDAMKGT

-407 RFIACHAI
+407 RFLACHAI

-451 KSWDFNEIK
+451 KSWDFDEIK
-460 NKLLDDKSINNQV
+460 NKLHDGKSINNQV
-473 YKSIINLIKIR
+473 YSSIINLIKIR

-531 LDLTELNLIESEKW
+531 LDLTEMNLIESEKW
-545 WELINNNEITNIK
+545 WELISNREIDNIK
-558 SIIALKAYQTVW
+558 STIVLKAYQTAW
-570 ISNFKNFD
+570 ITNHK
-578 PNN
+578 

>member
-1 MNTFHKKV
+1 MSTFHKKV
-9 FSHLKI
+9 YSHLKI
-15 IYQHI
+15 IYQNI

-40 KNDDRL
+40 KNDDKL
-46 ENWNESDIFLIT
+46 ENWNENDIFLIS
-58 YGDSIVTAKDKKLK
+58 YGDSIVSAKDKKLK
-72 TLKKFVD
+72 TLKKFFD
-79 EFIKPHFNN
+79 EFITPHFNN
-88 IHILPFFPFSSDDG
+88 VHILPFFPFSSDDG
-102 FSIVDYKKV
+102 FSITDYKKV

-117 WEDIILL
+117 WEDISLL
-124 SKDYRVMADIVINHS
+124 SKDYRVMADIVINHA
-139 SKQSEYFREFI
+139 SKKSEYFQEFV
-150 RGNKIYKDFFIAF
+150 RGNNEYKDFFISL
-163 DKNEGFE
+163 DKDEGFE
-170 KVVRPRSSDL
+170 EVVRPRSSDL
-180 FQEVEISNKKK
+180 FQEVELSIQKK

-217 LIYLYLDQGI
+217 LIYIYLKHGI
-227 NVFRLDAVAFLW
+227 KVFRLDAVAFLW

-257 LIRTI
+257 LFRTL
-262 LDNYNHNTLLITE
+262 LDHYNNNTLLITE

-311 GDSTALRKWSMSMPP
+311 GDSTALRKWTMSMPP

-347 TENILTDQERDTLI
+347 TENILTDQERGTLI
-361 EIVKEFGGVIS
+361 DIVKEFGGVIS

-387 IALLDAMRGT
+387 IALLDAMKGT
-397 FKGIDHMQVE
+397 FKGIDHMQVD

-451 KSWDFNEIK
+451 KSWDINEIK

-473 YKSIINLIKIR
+473 YKSIINLVKIR

-507 IWRQSL
+507 IWRQSI

-545 WELINNNEITNIK
+545 WDLINSKDIDDIK
-558 SIIALKAYQTVW
+558 STITLKAYQTVW
-570 ISNFKNFD
+570 ISNLKK
-578 PNN
+578 P

>member
-20 LPDEEI
+20 LPDKEI

-40 KNDDRL
+40 KNDDRS
-46 ENWNESDIFLIT
+46 ENWNESDIFLIS
-58 YGDSIVTAKDKKLK
+58 YGDSIVSAKDKNLK
-72 TLKKFVD
+72 TLKNFVD
-79 EFIKPHFNN
+79 EFLKPHFNN

-102 FSIVDYKKV
+102 FSITDYKKV

-117 WEDIILL
+117 WEDISLL
-124 SKDYRVMADIVINHS
+124 PKNYRVMADIVINHA
-139 SKQSEYFREFI
+139 SKQSEYFQKFV
-150 RGNKIYKDFFIAF
+150 RGNYEYKDFFISL
-163 DKNEGFE
+163 DKDEGFE
-170 KVVRPRSSDL
+170 EVDRPRSSNL
-180 FQEVEISNKKK
+180 FQEIEISNQKK

-206 KNPDVLLFFIK
+206 KNPRVLLFFIK
-217 LIYLYLDQGI
+217 LIYLYLKHGI
-227 NVFRLDAVAFLW
+227 KVFRLDAVAFLW
-239 KEKGTNCLNL
+239 KEKSTNCLNL

-262 LDNYNHNTLLITE
+262 LDHYNQNTLLITE

-326 AKEHTT
+326 AKEQTT

-347 TENILTDQERDTLI
+347 TENILTDQERGTLI
-361 EIVKEFGGVIS
+361 DIVKEFGGVIS

-387 IALLDAMRGT
+387 IALLDAMKGT

-444 QNRSINR
+444 QNR
-451 KSWDFNEIK
+451 
-460 NKLLDDKSINNQV
+460 
-473 YKSIINLIKIR
+473 
-484 KKQPAFHPN
+484 
-493 AIQFTFNLGKNFFG
+493 
-507 IWRQSL
+507 
-513 DKKQSIF
+513 
-520 SVTNVTNIFQY
+520 
-531 LDLTELNLIESEKW
+531 
-545 WELINNNEITNIK
+545 
-558 SIIALKAYQTVW
+558 
-570 ISNFKNFD
+570 
-578 PNN
+578 

>member
-9 FSHLKI
+9 NSHLKI
-15 IYQHI
+15 IYQNI

-40 KNDDRL
+40 KNDDRS
-46 ENWNESDIFLIT
+46 ENWNENDIFLIS
-58 YGDSIVTAKDKKLK
+58 YGDSIVSAKDKKLK
-72 TLKKFVD
+72 TLKKFFD
-79 EFIKPHFNN
+79 EFITPHFNN
-88 IHILPFFPFSSDDG
+88 VHILPFFPFSSDDG
-102 FSIVDYKKV
+102 FSITDYKKV

-117 WEDIILL
+117 WEDISLL
-124 SKDYRVMADIVINHS
+124 SKDYRVMADIVINHA
-139 SKQSEYFREFI
+139 SKKSEYFQEFV
-150 RGNKIYKDFFIAF
+150 RGNNEYKDFFISL
-163 DKNEGFE
+163 DKDEGFE
-170 KVVRPRSSDL
+170 EVVRPRSSDL
-180 FQEVEISNKKK
+180 FQEVELSNQKK

-206 KNPDVLLFFIK
+206 KNPRVLLFFIR
-217 LIYLYLDQGI
+217 LIYLYLRHGI
-227 NVFRLDAVAFLW
+227 KVFRLDAVAFLW
-239 KEKGTNCLNL
+239 KEKSTNCLNL

-257 LIRTI
+257 LTRTI
-262 LDNYNHNTLLITE
+262 LDNYNQNNLLITE

-311 GDSTALRKWSMSMPP
+311 GDSTALRKWSMGMPP

-347 TENILTDQERDTLI
+347 TENILTDQERGTLI
-361 EIVKEFGGVIS
+361 DIVKEFGGVIS

-387 IALLDAMRGT
+387 IALLDAMKGT
-397 FKGIDHMQVE
+397 FKGIDHMQVD

-451 KSWDFNEIK
+451 KSWDINEIK

-545 WELINNNEITNIK
+545 WDLINSKDIDDIK
-558 SIIALKAYQTVW
+558 STITLKAYQTVW
-570 ISNFKNFD
+570 ISNLKKS
-578 PNN
+578 

>member
-9 FSHLKI
+9 YSHLKI
-15 IYQHI
+15 IYQNI

-26 NNLTDQIFEITPQV
+26 NNLIDRIFEITPQV
-40 KNDDRL
+40 KNDDKL
-46 ENWNESDIFLIT
+46 ETWNEGDIFLIS
-58 YGDSIVTAKDKKLK
+58 YGDSIVSAKDKKLK
-72 TLKKFVD
+72 TLKKFID

-102 FSIVDYKKV
+102 FSITDYKKV

-117 WEDIILL
+117 WEDISLL
-124 SKDYRVMADIVINHS
+124 SKDYRVMADIVINHA
-139 SKQSEYFREFI
+139 SKKSEYFQEFVK
-150 RGNKIYKDFFIAF
+150 GNYEYKDFFISL
-163 DKNEGFE
+163 DEDEGFE
-170 KVVRPRSSDL
+170 EVVRPRSSDL
-180 FQEVEISNKKK
+180 FQEVEINNKKK

-206 KNPDVLLFFIK
+206 KNPRVLLFFIK
-217 LIYLYLDQGI
+217 LIYLYLKHGI
-227 NVFRLDAVAFLW
+227 KVFRLDAVAFLW
-239 KEKGTNCLNL
+239 KEKSTNCLNL

-262 LDNYNHNTLLITE
+262 LDHYNQNTLLITE

-311 GDSTALRKWSMSMPP
+311 GDSTALRKWSMGMPP

-361 EIVKEFGGVIS
+361 DIVKEFGGVIS

-387 IALLDAMRGT
+387 IALLDAMKGT

-451 KSWDFNEIK
+451 KSWDINEIK

-473 YKSIINLIKIR
+473 YKSIINLITIR

-545 WELINNNEITNIK
+545 WDLISSEDIDDIK
-558 SIIALKAYQTVW
+558 STIALKAYQTVW
-570 ISNFKNFD
+570 ISNLKKH
-578 PNN
+578 

>member
-9 FSHLKI
+9 HSHLKI
-15 IYQHI
+15 IYQNI
-20 LPDEEI
+20 LTDEEI
-26 NNLTDQIFEITPQV
+26 NSLSNQIFEIIPKL
-40 KNDDRL
+40 KNDDNL

-58 YGDSIVTAKDKKLK
+58 YGDSIFSAKNKKLK
-72 TLKKFVD
+72 TLKNFVD
-79 EFIKPHFNN
+79 EFIKPYFNN

-102 FSIVDYKKV
+102 FSIIDYKKV
-111 RDDLGS
+111 RDDLGG
-117 WEDIILL
+117 WEDISLL
-124 SKDYRVMADIVINHS
+124 SQDYRLMADIVINHAS
-139 SKQSEYFREFI
+139 RQSEYFEEFLK
-150 RGNKIYKDFFIAF
+150 GSSAYKDFFISL
-163 DKNEGFE
+163 DKDEGFE
-170 KVVRPRSSDL
+170 NVVRPRSSDL
-180 FQEVEISNKKK
+180 FQEMDISNKKK
-191 YLWCTFSHDQIDLNF
+191 YLWCTFGHDQIDLNF
-206 KNPDVLLFFIK
+206 KNPEVLLFFIE
-217 LIYLYLDQGI
+217 LIYLYLKNGVK
-227 NVFRLDAVAFLW
+227 VFRLDAVAFLW

-257 LIRTI
+257 LIRTL
-262 LDNYNHNTLLITE
+262 LDNYNQNTLLITE

-299 TLPPLLLWTLLM
+299 TLPPLLIWTLLM

-326 AKEHTT
+326 AKENTT

-347 TENILTDQERDTLI
+347 TENILTNQERDTLI
-361 EIVKEFGGVIS
+361 DIVKEFGGVIS

-387 IALLDAMRGT
+387 IALLDAMKGT

-451 KSWDFNEIK
+451 KSWDSNEIK
-460 NKLLDDKSINNQV
+460 KRLLDEKSINNQV

-484 KKQPAFHPN
+484 KNQPAFHPN

-531 LDLTELNLIESEKW
+531 LDLTELNLIESENW
-545 WELINNNEITNIK
+545 WELINNIEIEDIK

-570 ISNFKNFD
+570 ISNFKK
-578 PNN
+578 P

>member
-1 MNTFHKKV
+1 MSHKLNIFHKKV
-9 FSHLKI
+9 NSHLKI
-15 IYQHI
+15 IYQNI

-26 NNLTDQIFEITPQV
+26 NNLTDQIFEIAPQV
-40 KNDDRL
+40 KNDDRS
-46 ENWNESDIFLIT
+46 ENWNENDIFLIS
-58 YGDSIVTAKDKKLK
+58 YGDSIVSAKDKKLK

-88 IHILPFFPFSSDDG
+88 IHILPFFPFSSDNG
-102 FSIVDYKKV
+102 FSIIDYKKV

-117 WEDIILL
+117 WEDISLL
-124 SKDYRVMADIVINHS
+124 SNDYRVMADIVINHA
-139 SKQSEYFREFI
+139 SKQSEYFQKFV
-150 RGNKIYKDFFIAF
+150 RGNYEYKDFFISL
-163 DKNEGFE
+163 DKDEGFE
-170 KVVRPRSSDL
+170 EVDRPRSSNL
-180 FQEVEISNKKK
+180 FQEIEISNQKK

-206 KNPDVLLFFIK
+206 KNPRVLLFFIK
-217 LIYLYLDQGI
+217 LIYLYLKHGI
-227 NVFRLDAVAFLW
+227 KVFRLDAVAFLW
-239 KEKGTNCLNL
+239 KEKSTNCLNL

-262 LDNYNHNTLLITE
+262 LDHYNQNTLLITE

-311 GDSTALRKWSMSMPP
+311 GDSTALRKWSMGMPP
-326 AKEHTT
+326 AKEQTT

-347 TENILTDQERDTLI
+347 TENILTDQERGTLI
-361 EIVKEFGGVIS
+361 DIVKEFGGVIS

-387 IALLDAMRGT
+387 IALLDAMKGT

-407 RFIACHAI
+407 RYIACHAI

-451 KSWDFNEIK
+451 KSWDINEIK

-545 WELINNNEITNIK
+545 WDLISSKDIDDIK
-558 SIIALKAYQTVW
+558 STIALKAYQTVW
-570 ISNFKNFD
+570 ISNLKKH
-578 PNN
+578 

>member
-1 MNTFHKKV
+1 LNTFHKKV

-451 KSWDFNEIK
+451 KSWDINEIK